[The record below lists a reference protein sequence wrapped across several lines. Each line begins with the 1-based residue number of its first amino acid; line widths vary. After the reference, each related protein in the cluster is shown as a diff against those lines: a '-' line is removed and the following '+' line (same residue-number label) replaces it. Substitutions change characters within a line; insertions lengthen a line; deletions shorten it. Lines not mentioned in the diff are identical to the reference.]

1 MLDRIQN
8 NDFSDIIKGRRS
20 VRHYDESVKISKE
33 ELNEMI
39 AEASLAPSSANMQ
52 PWRVIVVHT
61 PEGKSKLH
69 PLMQFNTLQN
79 DTSSAMLIILGDT
92 QSYLNVEEIYDT
104 AVQQGKMPQNVRDKQ
119 VPQIMSMF
127 PELPKEIKAEVAKID
142 ASLFSMQLMLVARA
156 HGYDTNPMAGFEQD
170 QIVKAFDLD
179 EERYVPVMVLSIG
192 KAQAE
197 GYETV
202 RLSSEQITFWR

>member
-104 AVQQGKMPQNVRDKQ
+104 AVQQGKMPQDVRDKQ